1 LPRASTGPA
10 ERRPHGVSSA
20 RYWSVSR
27 SPETHTPATQ
37 GERTSSAQIA
47 SLPSGKETRIPVA
60 VAPLPAAGVAGVAT
74 STVVDGETSGT
85 DSLHAAA
92 TIKARITGL
101 IDIET
106 CSNRLTSAP
115 TVLSLLFIVP
125 MATSADEGDP
135 ALHLLSRSD
144 TAQQVAGR
152 WSEFVF
158 RGRLGVG
165 FACRNGPY
173 FGRGAR
179 QSVWGDMMVGLMNAT
194 LAPSSTAA
202 AETGASGFRT
212 MRRRATGL
220 LIAAVV
226 VYIVAR
232 SLEDSGTAWGYV
244 RATAEAA
251 MVGGVADW
259 FAVTALFRHP
269 LRIPIPHTAIIPT
282 RKDAIGASL
291 GSFVEENFLSPE
303 TISTRIEAAEPSARI
318 GRWLADS
325 DNVEYLTGRIANV
338 AASALETFDDEQLQ
352 RAVDDIVAARLAKL
366 DHSRGLAELIDVS
379 RRGQHHE
386 VLVSALCRVTIEY
399 LNDQRATL
407 RLLLGDKSPKW
418 VPAILDDQVFARLHD
433 AAVSVLTDIRIDLA
447 HPGRRSLDRQLD
459 TLAARLRSD
468 EQLRGKVSVAA
479 TNLIAHPDVREFSSR
494 MGTDLK
500 RLAVTELTTT
510 DSATRH
516 TATRV
521 VGDFGD
527 RLLADADLQKRLDA
541 LLAKAASKATEVAGP
556 ELAALIA
563 STVAKWDGAEAADR
577 IEEQVGRDLQFIRI
591 NGTIVGGL
599 VGLLIHTIGEVL
611 L

>member
-1 LPRASTGPA
+1 MDRI
-10 ERRPHGVSSA
+10 
-20 RYWSVSR
+20 SVVG
-27 SPETHTPATQ
+27 HA
-37 GERTSSAQIA
+37 
-47 SLPSGKETRIPVA
+47 K
-60 VAPLPAAGVAGVAT
+60 AG
-74 STVVDGETSGT
+74 
-85 DSLHAAA
+85 
-92 TIKARITGL
+92 
-101 IDIET
+101 
-106 CSNRLTSAP
+106 
-115 TVLSLLFIVP
+115 
-125 MATSADEGDP
+125 
-135 ALHLLSRSD
+135 
-144 TAQQVAGR
+144 
-152 WSEFVF
+152 
-158 RGRLGVG
+158 
-165 FACRNGPY
+165 
-173 FGRGAR
+173 
-179 QSVWGDMMVGLMNAT
+179 WGDMMVGLMNAT

-202 AETGASGFRT
+202 AETGAGGFRT

-291 GSFVEENFLSPE
+291 GAFVEENFLSAE
-303 TISTRIEAAEPSARI
+303 TISSRIEAAEPSARI
-318 GRWLADS
+318 GEWLAS
-325 DNVEYLTGRIANV
+325 PENVEYLTGRVANMV
-338 AASALETFDDEQLQ
+338 ASALETFDDEQLQ

-366 DHSRGLAELIDVS
+366 DHSRGLAELIGVS

-386 VLVSALCRVTIEY
+386 VLVSALCQVTIEY
-399 LNDQRATL
+399 LNDQHATL
-407 RLLLGDKSPKW
+407 RLLLGDKSPRW

-433 AAVSVLTDIRIDLA
+433 AAVSLLSDIRTDLD
-447 HPGRRSLDRQLD
+447 HPARRSLDRQLD

-500 RLAVTELTTT
+500 RLAITELTTI

-516 TATRV
+516 TALRV
-521 VGDFGD
+521 VGDFGE

-541 LLAKAASKATEVAGP
+541 SLSKAASKATEVAGP